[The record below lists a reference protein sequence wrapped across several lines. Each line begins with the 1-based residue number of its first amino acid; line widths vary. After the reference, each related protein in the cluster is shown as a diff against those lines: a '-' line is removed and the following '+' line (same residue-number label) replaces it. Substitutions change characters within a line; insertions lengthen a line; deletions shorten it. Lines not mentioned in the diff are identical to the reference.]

1 MVGGCNRLKESL
13 TAQLKAL
20 EENEHFR
27 NHKWYRSE
35 EARQDIGFE
44 ATLNSFA
51 ALPHYDDF
59 ARYFREKYC
68 RYDCDCRDQC
78 LVWREKQKAQ
88 GVQDQKAL
96 SQAADKQ

>member
-1 MVGGCNRLKESL
+1 MAGGCNRLKESL

-27 NHKWYRSE
+27 NHKWFRSE
-35 EARQDIGFE
+35 EARHDIGFE

-78 LVWREKQKAQ
+78 MVWREKQKD
-88 GVQDQKAL
+88 QDAL
-96 SQAADKQ
+96 ALKPVCLAPDQQ